1 MDTPDSPAPGS
12 SPGSSPD
19 SAAGSSPGGPGRVA
33 VTGASGLIGSA
44 LVTALRADGHEVVRL
59 VRRPPRADDEAE
71 WDPSGRRQE
80 LTAGALKS
88 CDAVVH
94 LAGAGVAEHRWTE
107 RYKRELRDSR
117 VLGTAAIAAALASL
131 PDSARPRTLVCG
143 SAVGY
148 YGDTGETPV
157 DEDAPAGTG
166 FLADLCQEWEAAAAP
181 ATDAGV
187 RTAFARTGLVVARS
201 GGAWGRLFPIFRA
214 GLGGRLGNGRQYW
227 SVISLDDHIA
237 ALRFLLDGGLSGPV
251 NLTGPEPVTN
261 RAATRAMGSV
271 LHRPTV
277 FAVPAPL
284 LRLVLGE
291 FAEDVL
297 GSQRVLPSR
306 LLAAGFSFAHPT
318 VEDALRAALARPR

>member
-1 MDTPDSPAPGS
+1 MDTPAPDSPSPAP
-12 SPGSSPD
+12 
-19 SAAGSSPGGPGRVA
+19 SPGGPSGGRVA

-44 LVTALRADGHEVVRL
+44 LVPALRADGHDVVRL

-80 LTAGALKS
+80 LTAGALKG
-88 CDAVVH
+88 CEAVVH

-107 RYKRELRDSR
+107 RYKGVLRDSR

-131 PDSARPRTLVCG
+131 PEGARPRALVCG
-143 SAVGY
+143 TAIGY
-148 YGDTGETPV
+148 YGDTGDTPV
-157 DEDAPAGTG
+157 DEDAPLGTG
-166 FLADLCQEWEAAAAP
+166 FLAELCRDWEAAAEP
-181 ATDAGV
+181 AARAGV
-187 RTAFARTGLVVARS
+187 RTSFARTGLVVARS

-214 GLGGRLGNGRQYW
+214 GLGGRLGGGRQYW
-227 SVISLDDHIA
+227 SVISLDDHVA
-237 ALRFLLDGGLSGPV
+237 ALRFLIDGDLSGPV

-261 RAATRAMGSV
+261 REATRAMGRM
-271 LHRPTV
+271 LRRPTP

-306 LLAAGFSFAHPT
+306 LLTAGFSFTHPT
-318 VEDALRAALARPR
+318 LEDALRAALARPR